1 MQPLLKAHS
10 AEIQEFI
17 SKAENAGNTLG
28 AAAKEQAM
36 KQAKDL
42 TSTENLNKAAQM
54 GLQA

>member
-10 AEIQEFI
+10 EEIKDFI
-17 SKAENAGNTLG
+17 SKAENVGATVG

-42 TSTENLNKAAQM
+42 TSTENSNKAAQM